1 MDHVVHVV
9 MFPAENSKMIQAA
22 ITFRLQHVRFPLPQL
37 ALDPQVDCRMM
48 HPSVSMDP

>member
-1 MDHVVHVV
+1 MDQIVHVV

-22 ITFRLQHVRFPLPQL
+22 ITFRLQHVRIPLL
-37 ALDPQVDCRMM
+37 LRCASWGM